1 MRGRASIDYTDHVI
15 RDLLLNGVSDPDNR
29 KDKLGMKDILTK
41 LINDVIPFVETKEM
55 ARNALPSAS
64 LSSIS
69 TISR

>member
-1 MRGRASIDYTDHVI
+1 MRGRASVDYTDHVI
-15 RDLLLNGVSDPDNR
+15 WDLLLNGVSDPDNR
-29 KDKLGMKDILTK
+29 KDELGMKDILTK
-41 LINDVIPFVETKEM
+41 LINNVIAFVETKEM